1 MRRII
6 VSAFVTLDGV
16 AEAPEKWQ
24 LRYVSEEM
32 NADTENEI
40 CKADALLFG
49 RTTFQIMAEPW
60 KSRAGKTADKF
71 NTLPKYVV
79 SGSLQKA
86 NWNNSKII
94 STNFLEE
101 ISKLQG
107 RILIWGSI
115 KLVQSLLKNKLVD
128 ELRLYLHP
136 LIKGPG
142 KRLFEEESLYNE
154 VKLIETK
161 RLSNGVIIS
170 QYTFDNN
177 RK

>member
-24 LRYVSEEM
+24 LKFVNEEM
-32 NADTENEI
+32 NADTEKEI
-40 CKADALLFG
+40 SKADALLFG

-60 KSRAGKTADKF
+60 KSRTGTTADKF
-71 NTLPKYVV
+71 NSLPKYVV
-79 SGSLQKA
+79 STSLQNT

-94 STNFLEE
+94 SANFIEE

-115 KLVQSLLKNKLVD
+115 RLVQSLLKNKLID
-128 ELRLYLHP
+128 ELRLYVHP
-136 LIKGPG
+136 LIKGSG
-142 KRLFEEESLYNE
+142 KRLFEEESLHNE
-154 VKLIETK
+154 VKLVETK
-161 RLSNGVIIS
+161 RLNNGVIIS
-170 QYTFDNN
+170 HYNIEY
-177 RK
+177 